1 MYSPRALPS
10 SVSNVTEYG
19 NSESPVA
26 TILNTASDP
35 SVTVWVDG
43 SRLMTIPSRHKI
55 SYPSSIAQMMWLTII
70 VYDSD
75 RSHTISHF
83 QSGLRSDGERE
94 RKQFSQLLDNAIVED
109 GNADCCLLLIWPNR
123 EWVWSTG
130 EVGGSWKVLCCI
142 CWWEGKAFACVPA
155 VPVDAVIVPVTGVGN
170 IPDFWTVTCTTPAD
184 SSTSYPRGLIE
195 TSSAATKIDHSSPQT
210 INYYY
215 HYHCPQFL
223 L

>member
-26 TILNTASDP
+26 TILKTASDP

-94 RKQFSQLLDNAIVED
+94 RKQFSQLLDNVIVED

-123 EWVWSTG
+123 EWVWSTS
-130 EVGGSWKVLCCI
+130 EVGGSWKCYVVFAGERGKLLPVYLLCQ
-142 CWWEGKAFACVPA
+142 
-155 VPVDAVIVPVTGVGN
+155 
-170 IPDFWTVTCTTPAD
+170 
-184 SSTSYPRGLIE
+184 LM
-195 TSSAATKIDHSSPQT
+195 QLL
-210 INYYY
+210 
-215 HYHCPQFL
+215 FL
-223 L
+223 LQELEISQTFELLPVQHQPTRLLHIQGG